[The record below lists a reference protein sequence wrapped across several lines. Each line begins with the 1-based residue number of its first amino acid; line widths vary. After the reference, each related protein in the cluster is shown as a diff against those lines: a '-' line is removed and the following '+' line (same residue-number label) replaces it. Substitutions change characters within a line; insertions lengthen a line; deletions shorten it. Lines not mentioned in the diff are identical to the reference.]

1 VWQLSAES
9 IEKAGDY
16 YEEAIALD
24 PDMRERT
31 ASWPPTLHSSRCI
44 ARTQES
50 PKAIVRYTYAS
61 SFLLSMGLAQEAV
74 LELERALEEDLLNI
88 WWRIVFATALLAA
101 GTPAEPARELSGVL
115 ELDPSCHQAYYY
127 LAGIQAARR
136 LYTKAYSCARKAW
149 LLAPLAPLNIAL
161 RATALRSVGRRG
173 AARKLLAGLADEN
186 ACQVPMARS
195 VYHLICSE
203 IDEAANWAE
212 KAIAQREPT
221 IIGLLRSPL
230 AKDLRASPRW
240 TAIARMAN
248 LRP

>member
-1 VWQLSAES
+1 
-9 IEKAGDY
+9 
-16 YEEAIALD
+16 
-24 PDMRERT
+24 
-31 ASWPPTLHSSRCI
+31 
-44 ARTQES
+44 
-50 PKAIVRYTYAS
+50 
-61 SFLLSMGLAQEAV
+61 MGLAQEAV

-101 GTPAEPARELSGVL
+101 GTPAEPARELYCVL

-161 RATALRSVGRRG
+161 RATALRSAGRRG

-212 KAIAQREPT
+212 KQSHNASQR
-221 IIGLLRSPL
+221 LLGYFVLPWLKTFGPARDGRRSPG
-230 AKDLRASPRW
+230 
-240 TAIARMAN
+240 
-248 LRP
+248 